1 MALKVIWS
9 NEEETALYWH
19 KWLEPFGYTITQGFP
34 TNVQGETSRITHPDG
49 SVFQRAFSPTFTCFT
64 FIHVETGIP
73 LYTKTIG
80 RSRDLILWSGF
91 LGIKDIIANRTPTK
105 NPKLTNIRDRADAS
119 AANELYYSSR
129 ALDEAEGNV
138 KQNPKFSGKVPPD
151 NWGQNM
157 NVEEQEKYLEQNFP
171 EYHQFLI
178 RELHRP
184 IEAKD
189 ILSQLN
195 ATKSKADFVRKVMD
209 ITKQEN
215 ARQNVD
221 EWALEQAKGSWVLT
235 ILANQRLQE
244 QYPSMGFYELTPEYL
259 DILLNSKDVPKRI
272 KRKLA
277 KTKDFKL
284 EKSKYFIRAPQ
295 GEKIMK
301 GNIEDDD
308 WFRLIKNQRQN
319 EKDNNGDDWKIDE
332 TNIDPIT
339 GGMAS
344 MIATSLEEA
353 RGGFVSR
360 DTRCCINLK
369 ELLKDYL
376 VHKHNLPPEA
386 EEFVM
391 SFPCDII
398 DKRFTATRDEE
409 GQKTGKVFFN
419 FYDELKEIRDE
430 EGLNVLNK
438 VTDAMKWDRATR
450 TKIWTRLNYNISI
463 NEENIAD
470 GINKGA
476 FTMYS
481 GFADAMDKREGK
493 VPMSPKDYWNVSEAV
508 MHPETGRVIKPA
520 TYGASFMQYYADC
533 KKENIRNPRMMTYQ
547 AATDENIRELN
558 EDIALTEMEL
568 QRLRER
574 IKEKLALKYGLH
586 PINDWNKLQAVM
598 KHPDNEEYYNLFTQK
613 YDELAADGKISL
625 LELSESEDLLHDI
638 ALFLNQGRPK
648 DKKIIYDR
656 KNMEWGIKDL
666 ELSKKPRLL
675 DKDPDDDKSGG
686 LA

>member
-1 MALKVIWS
+1 MALKIIIS
-9 NEEETALYWH
+9 DEAETAMYWH
-19 KWLEPFGYTITQGFP
+19 KWLERFGYTITQGFP
-34 TNVQGETSRITHPDG
+34 TNVQGETSRITHSDG
-49 SVFQRAFSPTFTCFT
+49 SVFQRAFSPIFTCFT

-80 RSRDLILWSGF
+80 RSGKLILWAGF

-105 NPKLTNIRDRADAS
+105 NPKLTNIRDRADTS

-138 KQNPKFSGKVPPD
+138 KQNPKFAGKAPPD
-151 NWGQNM
+151 NWGRNM
-157 NVEEQEKYLEQNFP
+157 SVEEQENYLEQNFP
-171 EYHQFLI
+171 EYHKFLI

-189 ILSQLN
+189 ILTQLN

-209 ITKQEN
+209 ITKVEN
-215 ARQNVD
+215 PRQKVD
-221 EWALEQAKGSWVLT
+221 EWALEHSKGRWVLT
-235 ILANQRLQE
+235 ILANERLQE
-244 QYPSMGFYELTPEYL
+244 QYPSLGFYELTPEYL
-259 DILLNSKDVPKRI
+259 DILLNSRDVPKKI
-272 KRKLA
+272 KNKLA
-277 KTKDFKL
+277 KTKDFEL
-284 EKSKYFIRAPQ
+284 ATSKYFIRAPK

-301 GNIEDDD
+301 GNIDDDD
-308 WFRLIKNQRQN
+308 WFRLIKN
-319 EKDNNGDDWKIDE
+319 KDEDDWEIDE
-332 TNIDPIT
+332 TNKDPIT

-360 DTRCCINLK
+360 DTRCCTNLK

-398 DKRFTATRDEE
+398 DKKFTTTRDEE
-409 GQKTGKVFFN
+409 GQKTGKVMFNFFN
-419 FYDELKEIRDE
+419 ELIEIKDE
-430 EGLNVLNK
+430 EGLNVLEK

-470 GINKGA
+470 GINTGA
-476 FTMYS
+476 FTVYS
-481 GFADAMDKREGK
+481 GFADLVDEREGK

-508 MHPETGRVIKPA
+508 LHPETGRMIKPA

-558 EDIALTEMEL
+558 EDIALTPMEHNKL
-568 QRLRER
+568 KQK
-574 IKEKLALKYGLH
+574 IVEKLALKYGFDSDPEKGEMRKILT
-586 PINDWNKLQAVM
+586 VM
-598 KHPDNEEYYNLFTQK
+598 RHPDNKEYYNLYTQK
-613 YDELAADGKISL
+613 YEELAADGITTL
-625 LELSESEDLLHDI
+625 LELTESEDLLHDI
-638 ALFLNQGRPK
+638 ANFLNQNRSK

-656 KNMEWGIKDL
+656 KNMEWGIKNL
-666 ELSKKPRLL
+666 ELSKKPRLVPK
-675 DKDPDDDKSGG
+675 DADPDDDKSGG